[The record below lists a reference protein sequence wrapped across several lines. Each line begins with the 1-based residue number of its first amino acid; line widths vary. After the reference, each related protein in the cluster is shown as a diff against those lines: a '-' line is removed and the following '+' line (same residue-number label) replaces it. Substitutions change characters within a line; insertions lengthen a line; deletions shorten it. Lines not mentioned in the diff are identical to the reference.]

1 MKDESLMPPD
11 NRTSLVQAPINT
23 MLELQDQLSR
33 FLGVYN
39 LEEEEQYRSTLA
51 QLAVE
56 SSEAL
61 APFLNLTKP
70 WKTTSVNYEEVDEE
84 IIDVLHYV
92 LTYFNLRR
100 LKEHDILAL
109 YIMKNSRNFS
119 RVQEKM
125 QRLQEN

>member
-92 LTYFNLRR
+92 LTYFNLRQ

-125 QRLQEN
+125 KRLKEN

>member
-125 QRLQEN
+125 KRLKEN